1 MNLNKNNLLVI
12 SFMVLIIFV
21 YNFSNTNSDV
31 ENKTSEKVSENIV
44 SLVENNKYDDAYT
57 LLDNNKTTINNF
69 NYLIDFIEKK
79 EKVYIKEEFNKNALL
94 SAFYNMK
101 SLKINRAIDS
111 TTFFSDGE
119 LLEVSKKLSID
130 LINYYGVDRRTAYR
144 IFSMYMVGLFGDENN
159 ISNYVTINDGDAI
172 RNDNALNADD
182 NCTID
187 KYGKSCIANT
197 SDTYKPFFLKKE
209 LKNNNKHTDFLFETS
224 LPYTFKN
231 RRSPVSK
238 GDNVGRLH

>member
-79 EKVYIKEEFNKNALL
+79 
-94 SAFYNMK
+94 
-101 SLKINRAIDS
+101 
-111 TTFFSDGE
+111 
-119 LLEVSKKLSID
+119 
-130 LINYYGVDRRTAYR
+130 
-144 IFSMYMVGLFGDENN
+144 
-159 ISNYVTINDGDAI
+159 
-172 RNDNALNADD
+172 
-182 NCTID
+182 
-187 KYGKSCIANT
+187 
-197 SDTYKPFFLKKE
+197 
-209 LKNNNKHTDFLFETS
+209 
-224 LPYTFKN
+224 
-231 RRSPVSK
+231 
-238 GDNVGRLH
+238 